1 MKAIILIT
9 DSEAMEEFE
18 RVLTAEGHQGFTVMP
33 AVAGRG
39 RHGTKTGDRVHPGS
53 SSLMLTVAG
62 GGETGALLE
71 LLRRT
76 RDAGG
81 YGEVTR
87 MWSFDVAEVA

>member
-9 DSEAMEEFE
+9 ESDAMRDFE
-18 RVLTAEGHQGFTVMP
+18 RVLVAEGHHGFTVMP
-33 AVAGRG
+33 AVAGKG
-39 RHGTKTGDRVHPGS
+39 RTGLKTGDRVHPGS
-53 SSLMLTVAG
+53 SSLMLTVADA
-62 GGETGALLE
+62 ERTSPLVD

-81 YGEVTR
+81 HGEVTR

>member
-9 DSEAMEEFE
+9 DSDAMRDFE
-18 RVLTAEGHQGFTVMP
+18 RVLVAEGHHGFTVMP
-33 AVAGRG
+33 AVAGSG
-39 RHGTKTGDRVHPGS
+39 RTGLKTGDRVHPGS
-53 SSLMLTVAG
+53 SSLMLTVADA
-62 GGETGALLE
+62 ERTSPLVD

-81 YGEVTR
+81 HGEVTR

>member
-9 DSEAMEEFE
+9 DSDAMRDFE
-18 RVLTAEGHQGFTVMP
+18 RVLVAEGHHGFTVMP

-39 RHGTKTGDRVHPGS
+39 RTGLKTGDRVHPGS
-53 SSLMLTVAG
+53 SSLMLTVADSSS
-62 GGETGALLE
+62 ASPLVD

-76 RDAGG
+76 RDASGH
-81 YGEVTR
+81 GEVTR

>member
-9 DSEAMEEFE
+9 ESDAMRDVE
-18 RVLTAEGHQGFTVMP
+18 RVLVAEGHHGFTVMP
-33 AVAGRG
+33 AVAGKG
-39 RHGTKTGDRVHPGS
+39 RTGLKTGDRVHPGS
-53 SSLMLTVAG
+53 SSLMLTVADA
-62 GGETGALLE
+62 ERTSPLVD

-81 YGEVTR
+81 HGEVTR